1 MGGNA
6 LTVPVRRMSQAE
18 IQAAQSHV
26 QHVLQSEL
34 GLLSFGIPAYRSK
47 ETFGDIDIIVQRD
60 RMLGEDGIPRF
71 FQDDLIEVAQK
82 HFNARAFAPNTN
94 MLSFDYRLST
104 DDAEGFQVDL
114 IQIAPEFV
122 PTSIAYYSYNDL
134 GNFIGRIAHKMGV
147 KFGHEGL
154 LYLYRDGNYLF
165 DTLTVSQ
172 DNDAILTSLGFDP
185 KRYNQGF
192 DTLQDIFE
200 FASSTRYFNKDLFL
214 LENRNH
220 RARTRDR
227 KRANYTAFLEY
238 ITHND
243 LPQYEYAENEDKR
256 VWLPH
261 LFKHFPN
268 FQAQFEETQKNFERN
283 KILKDG
289 FNGKILGEATGLSGK
304 ELGAFMGAFKQHL
317 GDELVAM
324 VQRKDTT
331 EMMQKAQEFLAQYRT
346 SRAFKI

>member
-6 LTVPVRRMSQAE
+6 LTVPVRRMNKDE
-18 IQAAQSHV
+18 IQKAQSHV
-26 QHVLQSEL
+26 QHVLREEL
-34 GLLSFGIPAYRSK
+34 GLMSFGIPSYRNK

-71 FQDDLIEVAQK
+71 LQDDLIEVAQK
-82 HFNARAFAPNTN
+82 HFNARDFAPNTN
-94 MLSFDYRLST
+94 MLSFDYRLSSN
-104 DDAEGFQVDL
+104 DAEGFQVDL

-122 PTSIAYYSYNDL
+122 STSIAYYSYNDL

-165 DTLTVSQ
+165 DTLTISQ
-172 DNDAILTSLGFDP
+172 DNDAILTCLGFDP

-192 DTLQDIFE
+192 DTLEDIFK
-200 FASSTRYFNKDLFL
+200 FAASTRYFNKDLFL

-227 KRANYTAFLEY
+227 KRANYTAFLQY
-238 ITHND
+238 IANND
-243 LPQYEYAENEDKR
+243 LPEYAFAENEDKS

-261 LFKHFPN
+261 MFNHFPN
-268 FQAQFEETQKNFERN
+268 FQRDFEDTRKKFEQN
-283 KILKDG
+283 KIFKDG

-317 GDELVAM
+317 GDELIAL
-324 VQRKDTT
+324 VQRQDPN
-331 EMMQKAQEFLAQYRT
+331 EMRQKAQDFLTQYR
-346 SRAFKI
+346 SARAFKI